1 MSDACKTMLVT
12 LQENG
17 IIRKPDGKLI
27 GHLSATNNIKIAE
40 LFKRVADGRAKIN
53 KGSQDKAKD

>member
-17 IIRKPDGKLI
+17 IIRSLQGFII
-27 GHLSATNNIKIAE
+27 GRIELRENIKFALSDMKPEAE
-40 LFKRVADGRAKIN
+40 KDEAK
-53 KGSQDKAKD
+53 G